1 MREAS
6 PLLVGAV
13 IVAAG
18 ASSRMRGV
26 DKIFAPLAG
35 RPLIAWTLDAFQEC
49 DAVHRIAVVLSQ
61 GNLERG
67 HALLARGCWPKV
79 EALLAGGRR
88 RQDSVRAGLEA
99 LEGCRWAV
107 IHDGARP
114 FVTGELIEEGL
125 KEARISGAAV
135 AAVRAK
141 DTVKAVDSKGVVLKT
156 LPREDLWLVQTPQ
169 VFDYEL
175 IRQAH
180 RLTGEHVT
188 DDAMLVE
195 RQGRQV
201 RVYPGSYENI
211 KVTTSEDLA
220 VAEFLAVRRKGP

>member
-1 MREAS
+1 MK
-6 PLLVGAV
+6 
-13 IVAAG
+13 
-18 ASSRMRGV
+18 GV

-49 DAVHRIAVVLSQ
+49 DAVHRVVLVLSRA
-61 GNLERG
+61 NLERG
-67 HALLARGCWPKV
+67 WALLAQGCWPKV
-79 EALLAGGRR
+79 AFLLAGGRR
-88 RQDSVRAGLEA
+88 RQDSVRAGLSA
-99 LEGCRWAV
+99 LEGCRWAI

-180 RLTGEHVT
+180 RLTGQHVT